1 VRQQAEATTT
11 ETTTGQCWTVEIEN
25 IPDVTV
31 ETSSSGSMMQE
42 IFMVYAKHF
51 VSALPQ
57 NHGPVILFLDGHGSH
72 WNHHALQYFQDNKVF
87 PFFLASHT
95 SIWSQPNDAGV
106 NKRFHWALEQ
116 ECKNTRRM
124 VTTATI
130 KYCNSNFIKGW
141 RIFLKAECDD
151 LRKLGYNNATNA
163 FLRTGLYPYN
173 PFSESWMDAIDSISQ
188 AQQRSEGV
196 HYEIFP
202 NKDLPKLTDAESKI
216 LRDGL
221 ELYGLNLHD
230 LAVAVVRS
238 SHILGKWREEI
249 SKAVS
254 EGEDYAAYSNI
265 LLPSPKTEP
274 EKMAMRLLHFK
285 RIDTNNLCPVVS
297 KKKSKEEEA
306 LEITK
311 QLVYTT
317 KKAEPI
323 FLTAYLSS
331 SESDTDDDSASD
343 KQTSPGTAIKKKTNE
358 WHVYLENDQ
367 FMTATDED
375 LLDSNKFFVQQK
387 CLDNDETTTKNNLQN
402 KSEHTG
408 LRRLRKRKQ
417 FEKRVLKEGMRLS
430 WNSITFYARGS
441 SLEQPRTSSKS
452 FLIWLT

>member
-1 VRQQAEATTT
+1 MISVNWDTTMQPMHFFVQGCT
-11 ETTTGQCWTVEIEN
+11 LT
-25 IPDVTV
+25 IPSLNLGWMPLIASV
-31 ETSSSGSMMQE
+31 
-42 IFMVYAKHF
+42 KH
-51 VSALPQ
+51 
-57 NHGPVILFLDGHGSH
+57 
-72 WNHHALQYFQDNKVF
+72 
-87 PFFLASHT
+87 
-95 SIWSQPNDAGV
+95 
-106 NKRFHWALEQ
+106 
-116 ECKNTRRM
+116 
-124 VTTATI
+124 
-130 KYCNSNFIKGW
+130 
-141 RIFLKAECDD
+141 
-151 LRKLGYNNATNA
+151 NNAVK
-163 FLRTGLYPYN
+163 
-173 PFSESWMDAIDSISQ
+173 
-188 AQQRSEGV
+188 GV
-196 HYEIFP
+196 HYKIFP

-221 ELYGLNLHD
+221 ELYDLNLHD

-331 SESDTDDDSASD
+331 SKSETDDDSTSE
-343 KQTSPGTAIKKKTNE
+343 KQTSPDTAIKKKTNE

-375 LLDSNKFFVQQK
+375 LLDSNKFFVQRK
-387 CLDNDETTTKNNLQN
+387 CLDNDETTKKKQSAKQKRARRAEKIEKEKTIREKGLERRREVELEQYNNLCKRF
-402 KSEHTG
+402 KSG
-408 LRRLRKRKQ
+408 AAPYK
-417 FEKRVLKEGMRLS
+417 FEE
-430 WNSITFYARGS
+430 
-441 SLEQPRTSSKS
+441 
-452 FLIWLT
+452 FLDLVDLI